1 MRQRMETYEL
11 HDEDGRV
18 FAFEVNNAGL
28 GRKGVCRVV
37 ETIPG
42 AQIIRRPKFLSW
54 FREEVFCEFSV
65 GGKTFVAWEPFG
77 DNSRYWIGPEPVEW
91 LAETQSV
98 RDAFDAHKE
107 SRIFRRIGFVVGAFL
122 VAAGLMMFANA
133 EGGRETIS
141 AIAGIAL
148 GAYFMNFAFTG
159 QRSFWAH
166 RRRK

>member
-1 MRQRMETYEL
+1 METYEL
-11 HDEDGRV
+11 LDEDGRM

-28 GRKGVCRVV
+28 GRKGVCRIV

-42 AQIIRRPKFLSW
+42 AQITRRPKFLSW

-77 DNSRYWIGPEPVEW
+77 DNSRYWIGPEPTEW
-91 LAETQSV
+91 LTQTQSV
-98 RDAFDAHKE
+98 RDAFESHKE
-107 SRIFRRIGFVVGAFL
+107 SRFFRRVGFVVGAFM
-122 VAAGLMMFANA
+122 VAVGLMMFADA
-133 EGGRETIS
+133 EGGSETIS
-141 AIAGIAL
+141 AITGIAL
-148 GAYFMNFAFTG
+148 GAYFINFAITG